1 MSAAKEQASLD
12 DLMVAMDVV
21 DTLRHNQ
28 VMVDREL
35 DAEGRRSRLI
45 ERLREI
51 YTAQGIEV
59 HDAVLAEGVDALEQ
73 DRFSYAPAR
82 ESFSLKL
89 ARWYVDRDE
98 WGKPLL
104 SFLLFAGIALGGYH
118 FGIQKPKAD
127 ALAALPANIERQ
139 YTNITALSADE
150 AALNKAAGLKQ
161 SADHALSERDYGKA
175 ESLQA
180 ELATLYT
187 TLEQSYQVRVI
198 SRPNENSGIFRVP
211 DVNQSARNYYLIVEA
226 VASNG
231 ELLQVAIGDEEDGQ
245 TTVVDTWGVR
255 VDQRTFNQVADDK
268 RDDGIIQNN
277 IIGSKQRGQL
287 AINYTVPSTG
297 ATITAW

>member
-73 DRFSYAPAR
+73 DRFSYTPAR

-98 WGKPLL
+98 WGKPVL
-104 SFLLFAGIALGGYH
+104 SFLLFGAIALGGYH

-139 YTNITALSADE
+139 YTNITTLSGDQ
-150 AALNKAAGLKQ
+150 AALNKAAALKQ
-161 SADHALSERDYGKA
+161 SADHALGERDYDKA
-175 ESLQA
+175 RSAQA
-180 ELATLYT
+180 ELSSLYT

-231 ELLQVAIGDEEDGQ
+231 ELLKVSIGDEEDGQ

-287 AINYTVPSTG
+287 TINYTVPSTG